1 MNSSNSTMLK
11 VYSPY
16 DNSLIQELP
25 LNIDLDVEN
34 ALTQASNLYNQHP
47 HGLPAYQ
54 RIEILEKLVVL
65 ITKQQEEIVKL
76 ATQEGGKPYQD
87 SKVEILR
94 AINGVKLA
102 AQAISQ
108 LHGEQIPMGVTPAS
122 ENRLAFTTKEPIG
135 VVVAISAFNHPFNLI
150 VHQVAT
156 AVAAGCPVIVKPA
169 LTTPL
174 SCIKFV
180 NLLKEAGLPANW
192 AQVLICEDGLAEKLA
207 TDKRVAYLTFIG
219 SAKVG
224 WHLRSKI
231 APGTRI
237 ALEHGGVAPVIVEQD
252 ADVKELVPS
261 IVKGGFYHA
270 GQVCVSVQRVFVHE
284 KIVTQVADKLVAEA
298 KKLIVGNSLNEQTQ
312 VGPLILSRE
321 VDRIETW
328 VNEAITE
335 GAKLLCGGKRI
346 SETCFEPTILLN
358 PNKNSL
364 VSTQEIFGPVI
375 CLYTYSVVEDAIK
388 QANALPFAFQ
398 AAVFTK
404 NIDKAFAITKQLN
417 AAAVMVNDHTAFRVD
432 WMPFGGRN
440 VSGIGVG
447 GIQYTINE
455 MLQDKLVVMKT
466 K

>member
-1 MNSSNSTMLK
+1 MLK
-11 VYSPY
+11 IYSPY
-16 DNSLIQELP
+16 DNSLLKELP
-25 LNIDLDVEN
+25 LNNALDVEN
-34 ALTQASNLYNQHP
+34 ALTKATLLNKQNAQ
-47 HGLPAYQ
+47 GLPAYQ
-54 RIEILEKLVVL
+54 RIEILEKLAFL
-65 ITKQQEEIVKL
+65 ISESQEELTKL

-87 SKVEILR
+87 SKVEIIR
-94 AINGVKLA
+94 AINGVKIA
-102 AQAISQ
+102 AQTVSQ
-108 LHGEQIPMGVTPAS
+108 LHGEQIPMGLTPAS
-122 ENRLAFTTKEPIG
+122 ENRIAFTTKEPIG
-135 VVVAISAFNHPFNLI
+135 LVVAISAFNHPFNLI

-174 SCIKFV
+174 SCLKFIE
-180 NLLKEAGLPANW
+180 LLIEAGLPEHW
-192 AQVLICEDGLAEKLA
+192 AQVLICEDVLAEKLA
-207 TDKRVAYLTFIG
+207 IDNRVAYLTFIG

-237 ALEHGGVAPVIVEQD
+237 ALEHGGVAPVIVEED
-252 ADVKELVPS
+252 AGFSELIPA
-261 IVKGGFYHA
+261 IIKGGFYHA

-284 KIVTQVADKLVAEA
+284 KILPEVVDKLVVEA
-298 KKLIVGNSLNEQTQ
+298 KKLIVGNPLDEKTQ
-312 VGPLILSRE
+312 VGPLILLKE
-321 VDRIETW
+321 LDRIEYW
-328 VNEAITE
+328 VNEAISE

-346 SETCFEPTILLN
+346 STTCFEPTILLN
-358 PNKNSL
+358 PNKNSK

-375 CLYTYSVVEDAIK
+375 CLYGYAETKEAIE

-404 NIDKAFAITKQLN
+404 NIDKAFAISKQLN

-455 MLQDKLVVMKT
+455 MLNDKLVVIKT
-466 K
+466 N

>member
-1 MNSSNSTMLK
+1 MLK
-11 VYSPY
+11 VFCPF
-16 DNSLIQELP
+16 DNTLIKEIPFNTALE
-25 LNIDLDVEN
+25 VEN
-34 ALTQASNLYNQHP
+34 ALYQANNLYNQHP

-108 LHGEQIPMGVTPAS
+108 LHGEQIPMGLTPSS

-174 SCIKFV
+174 SCIKFI
-180 NLLKEAGLPANW
+180 NLLEEAGLPENW

-231 APGTRI
+231 AAGTRI
-237 ALEHGGVAPVIVEQD
+237 ALEHGGVAPVIVEED
-252 ADVKELVPS
+252 TNFKELIPA

-270 GQVCVSVQRVFVHE
+270 GQVCVSVQRVFVHQ
-284 KIVTQVADKLVAEA
+284 KILNEVADKLVAEA
-298 KKLIVGNSLNEQTQ
+298 KKLIVGNPLNEQTQ
-312 VGPLILSRE
+312 VGPLILSKE

-328 VNEAITE
+328 ISEAVSE

-417 AAAVMVNDHTAFRVD
+417 AAAVMINDHTAFRVD
-432 WMPFGGRN
+432 WMPFGGRKE
-440 VSGIGVG
+440 SGIGVG

-455 MLQDKLVVMKT
+455 MLQDKLVVMRT
-466 K
+466 N

>member
-1 MNSSNSTMLK
+1 MLK
-11 VYSPY
+11 VYSPF
-16 DNSLIQELP
+16 DNSLLKELS
-25 LNIDLDVEN
+25 LNNAAEVEM
-34 ALTQASNLYNQHP
+34 ALTQAEKLNKQNPQ
-47 HGLPAYQ
+47 GLPAYK
-54 RIEILEKLVVL
+54 RIEILEKLAGL
-65 ITKQQEEIVKL
+65 ILKNQEKL
-76 ATQEGGKPYQD
+76 IKIATQEGGKPYQD

-94 AINGVKLA
+94 AINGVKIA
-102 AQAISQ
+102 AQTINQ
-108 LHGEQIPMGVTPAS
+108 IHGEEIPMGLTQAS
-122 ENRLAFTTKEPIG
+122 ANRIAFTTKEPIG

-174 SCIKFV
+174 SCIEFIH
-180 NLLKEAGLPANW
+180 LLKEAGLPEHW
-192 AQVLICEDGLAEKLA
+192 AQVLICEHELAEKLA
-207 TDKRVAYLTFIG
+207 TDSRAAYLTFIG

-237 ALEHGGVAPVIVEQD
+237 ALEHGGVAPVIIEDD
-252 ADVKELVPS
+252 ANITELIPA
-261 IVKGGFYHA
+261 IIKGGFYHA

-284 KIVTQVADKLVAEA
+284 KILAEVAEKLVVEA
-298 KKLIVGNSLNEQTQ
+298 KKLITGNPLDEKTQ
-312 VGPLILSRE
+312 VGPLILLKE
-321 VDRIETW
+321 LDRIEYW
-328 VNEAITE
+328 VNEAISE

-346 SETCFEPTILLN
+346 STTCYEPTILLN
-358 PNKNSL
+358 PNKNSK

-375 CLYTYSVVEDAIK
+375 CLYGYTETKEAIE

-404 NIDKAFAITKQLN
+404 NIDKAFSITKQLN

-440 VSGIGVG
+440 ISGIGVG

-455 MLQDKLVVMKT
+455 MLQDKLVVIKT
-466 K
+466 N

>member
-1 MNSSNSTMLK
+1 MLK
-11 VYSPY
+11 IHSPF
-16 DNSLIQELP
+16 DNSLLKEIPFNTAADIEK
-25 LNIDLDVEN
+25 
-34 ALTQASNLYNQHP
+34 ALSKASNLHQYHP
-47 HGLPAYQ
+47 HGLPAHQ
-54 RIEILEKLVVL
+54 RISILEKLAVL
-65 ITKQQEEIVKL
+65 ITDQQEDIAKL

-102 AQAISQ
+102 AQTITQ
-108 LHGEQIPMGVTPAS
+108 LHGEQIPMGLTPSS

-174 SCIKFV
+174 SCIKFI
-180 NLLKEAGLPANW
+180 NLLEEAGLPENW

-231 APGTRI
+231 AAGTRI
-237 ALEHGGVAPVIVEQD
+237 ALEHGGLAPVIVEQD
-252 ADVKELVPS
+252 ADIKELIPA

-270 GQVCVSVQRVFVHE
+270 GQVCVSVQRVFVHQ
-284 KIVTQVADKLVAEA
+284 KILNEVADKLVAEA
-298 KKLIVGNSLNEQTQ
+298 KKLIVGNPLNEQTQ
-312 VGPLILSRE
+312 VGPLILSKE

-328 VNEAITE
+328 ISEAVSE

-417 AAAVMVNDHTAFRVD
+417 AAAVIINDHTAFRVD
-432 WMPFGGRN
+432 WMPFGGRKE
-440 VSGIGVG
+440 SGIGVG

-455 MLQDKLVVMKT
+455 MLQDKLVVMRT
-466 K
+466 N

>member
-1 MNSSNSTMLK
+1 MLK
-11 VYSPY
+11 VYCPF
-16 DNSLIQELP
+16 DNLLLKEIP
-25 LNIDLDVEN
+25 FNTPADIEN
-34 ALTQASNLYNQHP
+34 ALSKASNLHQYQP

-54 RIEILEKLVVL
+54 RISILEKLAVL
-65 ITKQQEEIVKL
+65 ISGRQEELTKL

-102 AQAISQ
+102 AQTITQ
-108 LHGEQIPMGVTPAS
+108 LHGEQIPMGLTPSS

-174 SCIKFV
+174 SCIKFI
-180 NLLKEAGLPANW
+180 NLLEEAGLPENW

-224 WHLRSKI
+224 WYLRSKI

-237 ALEHGGVAPVIVEQD
+237 ALEHGGVAPVIVEED
-252 ADVKELVPS
+252 ADVKELIPA
-261 IVKGGFYHA
+261 IIKGGFYHA
-270 GQVCVSVQRVFVHE
+270 GQVCVSVQRVFVHQ
-284 KIVTQVADKLVAEA
+284 KILNEVSEKLVDEA
-298 KKLIVGNSLNEQTQ
+298 KKLVVGNPLDENTQ
-312 VGPLILSRE
+312 VGPLILPRE
-321 VDRIETW
+321 INRIENW
-328 VNEAITE
+328 ISEAVSE
-335 GAKLLCGGKRI
+335 EAKLLCGGKRI
-346 SETCFEPTILLN
+346 SETCFEPTVLLN
-358 PNKNSL
+358 PSKDSK

-375 CLYTYSVVEDAIK
+375 CLYGYTETKEAIA

-404 NIDKAFAITKQLN
+404 NIDKAFSITKQLN
-417 AAAVMVNDHTAFRVD
+417 AAAIMVNDHTAFRVD

-455 MLQDKLVVMKT
+455 MLQDKLVVIKSIGI
-466 K
+466 

>member
-1 MNSSNSTMLK
+1 MLK
-11 VYSPY
+11 VFCPF
-16 DNSLIQELP
+16 DNTLIKEIPFNTALE
-25 LNIDLDVEN
+25 VEN
-34 ALTQASNLYNQHP
+34 ALYQANNLYNQHP

-102 AQAISQ
+102 AQAILQ
-108 LHGEQIPMGVTPAS
+108 LHGEQIPMGLTPSS

-174 SCIKFV
+174 SCIKFI
-180 NLLKEAGLPANW
+180 NLLEEAGLPENW

-231 APGTRI
+231 AAGTRI
-237 ALEHGGVAPVIVEQD
+237 ALEHGGLAPVIVEQD
-252 ADVKELVPS
+252 ADIKELIPA

-270 GQVCVSVQRVFVHE
+270 GQVCVSVQRVFVHQ
-284 KIVTQVADKLVAEA
+284 KILNEVADKLVAEA
-298 KKLIVGNSLNEQTQ
+298 KKLIVGNPLNEQTQ
-312 VGPLILSRE
+312 VGPLILSKE

-328 VNEAITE
+328 ISEAVSE

-417 AAAVMVNDHTAFRVD
+417 AAAVMINDHTAFRVD

-440 VSGIGVG
+440 ESGIGVG

-455 MLQDKLVVMKT
+455 MLQDKLVVMRT
-466 K
+466 N

>member
-1 MNSSNSTMLK
+1 MLK
-11 VYSPY
+11 VYCPF
-16 DNSLIQELP
+16 DNSLLKEIP
-25 LNIDLDVEN
+25 FNTADDIEN
-34 ALTQASNLYNQHP
+34 ALTIASQLHQQHP

-54 RIEILEKLVVL
+54 RIEILEKLAVL

-102 AQAISQ
+102 AQTITQ
-108 LHGEQIPMGVTPAS
+108 LHGEQIPMGLTPAS

-174 SCIKFV
+174 SCLKFIE
-180 NLLKEAGLPANW
+180 LLKEAGLPEHW
-192 AQVLICEDGLAEKLA
+192 AQVLICEDVLAEKLA
-207 TDKRVAYLTFIG
+207 TDNRVAYLTFIG
-219 SAKVG
+219 SEKVG

-237 ALEHGGVAPVIVEQD
+237 ALEHGGVAPVIVEED
-252 ADVKELVPS
+252 ADFSELIPA
-261 IVKGGFYHA
+261 IIKGGFYHA

-284 KIVTQVADKLVAEA
+284 NILAEVAELLVKET
-298 KKLIVGNSLNEQTQ
+298 KKLIVGNPLDEKTQ
-312 VGPLILSRE
+312 VGPLILPKE
-321 VDRIETW
+321 VDRVEAW
-328 VNEAITE
+328 VNEAVNE

-346 SETCFEPTILLN
+346 SNTCYEPTILFN
-358 PNKNSL
+358 PDKISL

-375 CLYTYSVVEDAIK
+375 CLYGYAETKEAIA

-404 NIDKAFAITKQLN
+404 NIDKAFSITKQLN
-417 AAAVMVNDHTAFRVD
+417 AAAIMVNDHTAFRVD

-455 MLQDKLVVMKT
+455 MLQDKLVVIKT
-466 K
+466 S

>member
-1 MNSSNSTMLK
+1 MLK
-11 VYSPY
+11 VYCPF
-16 DNSLIQELP
+16 DNSLLKEIP
-25 LNIDLDVEN
+25 FNTAADIEN
-34 ALTQASNLYNQHP
+34 ALTIASQLHQQHP

-54 RIEILEKLVVL
+54 RIDILEKLAVL
-65 ITKQQEEIVKL
+65 ISGRLEELTKLV
-76 ATQEGGKPYQD
+76 TQEGGKPYQD

-94 AINGVKLA
+94 AINGVKIA
-102 AQAISQ
+102 AQTVSQ
-108 LHGEQIPMGVTPAS
+108 LHGEQIPMGLNPAS
-122 ENRLAFTTKEPIG
+122 ENRFAFTTKEPIG

-174 SCIKFV
+174 SCIKFI
-180 NLLKEAGLPANW
+180 NLLEEAGLPENW

-224 WHLRSKI
+224 WYLRSKI

-237 ALEHGGVAPVIVEQD
+237 ALEHGGVAPVIVEED
-252 ADVKELVPS
+252 ADINELIPA

-284 KIVTQVADKLVAEA
+284 KIIQEVADKLVAEA
-298 KKLIVGNSLNEQTQ
+298 KKLIVGNPLNEQTQ

-346 SETCFEPTILLN
+346 SETYFEPTILLN
-358 PNKNSL
+358 PSKDST

-375 CLYTYSVVEDAIK
+375 CLYGYTETNEAIA
-388 QANALPFAFQ
+388 QANALPYAFQ
-398 AAVFTK
+398 AAVFTQ
-404 NIDKAFAITKQLN
+404 NVDKALSIAKQIN
-417 AAAVMVNDHTAFRVD
+417 ASAVMINDHTAFRVD

-440 VSGIGVG
+440 ESGIGVG

-455 MLQDKLVVMKT
+455 MQQDKLVVMKT

>member
-1 MNSSNSTMLK
+1 MQLH
-11 VYSPY
+11 
-16 DNSLIQELP
+16 Q
-25 LNIDLDVEN
+25 
-34 ALTQASNLYNQHP
+34 QHP
-47 HGLPAYQ
+47 YGLSAYQ
-54 RIEILEKLVVL
+54 RIEILEKLAVL
-65 ITKQQEEIVKL
+65 ISGRLEELTKL

-94 AINGVKLA
+94 AINGIKIA
-102 AQAISQ
+102 AQTVSQ
-108 LHGEQIPMGVTPAS
+108 LHGEQIPMGLTPAS

-156 AVAAGCPVIVKPA
+156 AISAGCPVIVKPA

-174 SCIKFV
+174 SCLKFIE
-180 NLLKEAGLPANW
+180 LLKEAGLPEHW
-192 AQVLICEDGLAEKLA
+192 AQVLICEDVLAEKLA
-207 TDKRVAYLTFIG
+207 TDSRVAYLTFIG

-237 ALEHGGVAPVIVEQD
+237 ALEHGGVAPVIVEED
-252 ADVKELVPS
+252 ADLKELIPA
-261 IVKGGFYHA
+261 IIKGGFYHA

-284 KIVTQVADKLVAEA
+284 NILVEVAEQLVNEA
-298 KKLIVGNSLNEQTQ
+298 KKLIVGNPLDEKTQ
-312 VGPLILSRE
+312 VGPLILPKE
-321 VDRIETW
+321 VDRVEDWI
-328 VNEAITE
+328 NKAITE
-335 GAKLLCGGKRI
+335 GAKLICGGKRI
-346 SETCFEPTILLN
+346 SNTCYEPTILLN
-358 PNKNSL
+358 PDKKSL

-375 CLYTYSVVEDAIK
+375 CLYGYTETKEAIA
-388 QANALPFAFQ
+388 QANALPFSFQ

-417 AAAVMVNDHTAFRVD
+417 AAAVIVNDHTAFRVD

-455 MLQDKLVVMKT
+455 MLQDKLVVIKT
-466 K
+466 N

>member
-1 MNSSNSTMLK
+1 MLK
-11 VYSPY
+11 VFCPF
-16 DNSLIQELP
+16 DNTLIKEIPFNTALE
-25 LNIDLDVEN
+25 VEN
-34 ALTQASNLYNQHP
+34 ALYQANNLYNQHP

-108 LHGEQIPMGVTPAS
+108 LHGEQIPMGLTPSS

-174 SCIKFV
+174 SCIKFI
-180 NLLKEAGLPANW
+180 NLLEEAGLPENW

-231 APGTRI
+231 AAGTRI
-237 ALEHGGVAPVIVEQD
+237 ALEHGGVAPVIVEED
-252 ADVKELVPS
+252 TNFKELIPA

-270 GQVCVSVQRVFVHE
+270 GQVCVSVQRVFVHQ
-284 KIVTQVADKLVAEA
+284 KILNEVADKLVAEA
-298 KKLIVGNSLNEQTQ
+298 KKLIVGNPLNEQTQ
-312 VGPLILSRE
+312 VGPLILSKE

-328 VNEAITE
+328 ISEAVSE

-417 AAAVMVNDHTAFRVD
+417 AAAVMINDHTAFRVD

-440 VSGIGVG
+440 ESGIGVG

-455 MLQDKLVVMKT
+455 MLQDKLVVMRT
-466 K
+466 N

>member
-1 MNSSNSTMLK
+1 MLK
-11 VYSPY
+11 VFCPF
-16 DNSLIQELP
+16 DNTLIKEIPFNTALE
-25 LNIDLDVEN
+25 VEN
-34 ALTQASNLYNQHP
+34 ALYQANNLYNQHP

-108 LHGEQIPMGVTPAS
+108 LHGEQIPMGLTPSS

-174 SCIKFV
+174 SCIKFI
-180 NLLKEAGLPANW
+180 NLLEEAGLPENW

-231 APGTRI
+231 AAGTRI

-252 ADVKELVPS
+252 ADIKELIPA

-270 GQVCVSVQRVFVHE
+270 GQVCVSVQRVFVHQ
-284 KIVTQVADKLVAEA
+284 KILNEVAEKLVDEA
-298 KKLIVGNSLNEQTQ
+298 KKLIVGNPLDENTQ
-312 VGPLILSRE
+312 VGPLILPRE
-321 VDRIETW
+321 INRIESW
-328 VNEAITE
+328 INEAVSE

-417 AAAVMVNDHTAFRVD
+417 AAAVMINDHTAFRVD

-440 VSGIGVG
+440 ESGIGVG

-455 MLQDKLVVMKT
+455 MLQDKLVVMRT
-466 K
+466 N

>member
-1 MNSSNSTMLK
+1 MLK

-16 DNSLIQELP
+16 DNSQIQELS
-25 LNIDLDVEN
+25 LNNILDVEN
-34 ALTQASNLYNQHP
+34 ALTIASQLHEQHP

-54 RIEILEKLVVL
+54 RIDILEKLAVL
-65 ITKQQEEIVKL
+65 ISGRQEELTKL

-94 AINGVKLA
+94 AINGVKIA
-102 AQAISQ
+102 AQTITQ
-108 LHGEQIPMGVTPAS
+108 LHGDQIPMGLTPAS
-122 ENRLAFTTKEPIG
+122 ENRIAFTTKEPIG

-174 SCIKFV
+174 SCLKFID
-180 NLLKEAGLPANW
+180 LLKEAGLPEHW
-192 AQVLICEDGLAEKLA
+192 AQVLICEDVLAEKLA
-207 TDKRVAYLTFIG
+207 TDRRVAYLTFIG

-231 APGTRI
+231 SLGTRI
-237 ALEHGGVAPVIVEQD
+237 ALEHGGAAPVIVEED
-252 ADVKELVPS
+252 ADLSELIPA
-261 IVKGGFYHA
+261 IIKGGFYHA

-284 KIVTQVADKLVAEA
+284 NILVEVAEQLVNEA
-298 KKLIVGNSLNEQTQ
+298 KKLIIGNPLDKKTQ
-312 VGPLILSRE
+312 VGPLILPKE
-321 VDRIETW
+321 VDRVEAW
-328 VNEAITE
+328 VNEAVNE
-335 GAKLLCGGKRI
+335 GAKLICGGNRI
-346 SETCFEPTILLN
+346 SNSCFEPTILLN
-358 PNKNSL
+358 PDKKSL

-375 CLYTYSVVEDAIK
+375 CLYGYTEIREAITK
-388 QANALPFAFQ
+388 ANALPFSFQ

-404 NIDKAFAITKQLN
+404 NIDKAFAISKKLN
-417 AAAVMVNDHTAFRVD
+417 AAAVMINDHTAFRVD

-455 MLQDKLVVMKT
+455 MLQDKLLVIKT
-466 K
+466 KE

>member
-1 MNSSNSTMLK
+1 MLK
-11 VYSPY
+11 VFCPF
-16 DNSLIQELP
+16 DNTLIKEIPFNTALE
-25 LNIDLDVEN
+25 VEN
-34 ALTQASNLYNQHP
+34 ALTQANNLYNQHP

-102 AQAISQ
+102 AQAILQ
-108 LHGEQIPMGVTPAS
+108 LHGEQIPMGLTPSS

-174 SCIKFV
+174 SCIKFI
-180 NLLKEAGLPANW
+180 NLLEEAGLPENW

-231 APGTRI
+231 AAGTRI
-237 ALEHGGVAPVIVEQD
+237 ALEHGGVAPVIVEED
-252 ADVKELVPS
+252 TNFKELIPA

-270 GQVCVSVQRVFVHE
+270 GQVCVSVQRVFVHQ
-284 KIVTQVADKLVAEA
+284 KILNEVADKLVAEA
-298 KKLIVGNSLNEQTQ
+298 KKLIVGNPLNEQTQ
-312 VGPLILSRE
+312 VGPLILPRE
-321 VDRIETW
+321 INRIESW
-328 VNEAITE
+328 INEAVSE

-375 CLYTYSVVEDAIK
+375 CLYGYTETNEAIA
-388 QANALPFAFQ
+388 QANALPYAFQ
-398 AAVFTK
+398 AAVFTQ
-404 NIDKAFAITKQLN
+404 NADKALSIAKQIN
-417 AAAVMVNDHTAFRVD
+417 ASAVMINDHTAFRVD

-440 VSGIGVG
+440 ESGIGVG

-455 MLQDKLVVMKT
+455 MLQDKLVVMRT
-466 K
+466 N

>member
-1 MNSSNSTMLK
+1 MLK
-11 VYSPY
+11 VFCPF
-16 DNSLIQELP
+16 DNTLIKEIPFNTALE
-25 LNIDLDVEN
+25 VEN
-34 ALTQASNLYNQHP
+34 ALYQANNLYNQHP

-108 LHGEQIPMGVTPAS
+108 LHGEQIPMGLTPSS

-174 SCIKFV
+174 SCIKFI
-180 NLLKEAGLPANW
+180 NLLEEAGLPENW

-231 APGTRI
+231 AAGTRI
-237 ALEHGGVAPVIVEQD
+237 ALEHGGLAPVIVEQD
-252 ADVKELVPS
+252 ADIKELIPA

-270 GQVCVSVQRVFVHE
+270 GQVCVSVQRVFVHQ
-284 KIVTQVADKLVAEA
+284 KILNEVADKLVAEA
-298 KKLIVGNSLNEQTQ
+298 KKLIVGNPLNEQTQ
-312 VGPLILSRE
+312 VGPLILSKE

-328 VNEAITE
+328 ISEAVSE

-417 AAAVMVNDHTAFRVD
+417 AAAVMINDHTAFRVD

-440 VSGIGVG
+440 ESGIGVG

-455 MLQDKLVVMKT
+455 MLQDKLVVMRT
-466 K
+466 N

>member
-1 MNSSNSTMLK
+1 MLK

-16 DNSLIQELP
+16 DNSLIQELS
-25 LNIDLDVEN
+25 LKNALDVEN
-34 ALTQASNLYNQHP
+34 ALTIASQLHQQHP

-54 RIEILEKLVVL
+54 RIDILEKLAVL
-65 ITKQQEEIVKL
+65 ISGRLEELTKL

-87 SKVEILR
+87 SRVEILR
-94 AINGVKLA
+94 AINGVKIA
-102 AQAISQ
+102 AQTVSQ
-108 LHGEQIPMGVTPAS
+108 LHGEQIPMGLTPAS
-122 ENRLAFTTKEPIG
+122 ENRIAFTTKEPIG

-174 SCIKFV
+174 SCIEFIH
-180 NLLKEAGLPANW
+180 LLKEAGLPEHW
-192 AQVLICEDGLAEKLA
+192 AQVMICEDVLAEKLV
-207 TDKRVAYLTFIG
+207 TDSRVAYLTFIG

-224 WHLRSKI
+224 WYLRSKI

-237 ALEHGGVAPVIVEQD
+237 ALEHGGVAPVIVEED
-252 ADVKELVPS
+252 ADLNELIPS
-261 IVKGGFYHA
+261 IIKGGFYHA

-284 KIVTQVADKLVAEA
+284 SILAEVAEQLVNES
-298 KKLIVGNSLNEQTQ
+298 KKLIVGNPLYEKTQ
-312 VGPLILSRE
+312 VGPLILPKE
-321 VDRIETW
+321 VDRVEAW
-328 VNEAITE
+328 VNEAVNE
-335 GAKLLCGGKRI
+335 GAGLICGGKRI
-346 SETCFEPTILLN
+346 SATCFEPTILLN
-358 PNKNSL
+358 PDKKSL
-364 VSTQEIFGPVI
+364 VSTQEIFGPLI
-375 CLYTYSVVEDAIK
+375 CLYGYTETKETIA

-417 AAAVMVNDHTAFRVD
+417 AAAVIVNDHTAFRVD

-455 MLQDKLVVMKT
+455 MLQDKLVVIKT
-466 K
+466 KQ

>member
-1 MNSSNSTMLK
+1 MLK

-16 DNSLIQELP
+16 DNSLIQELS
-25 LNIDLDVEN
+25 LNN
-34 ALTQASNLYNQHP
+34 ALDLENTLTIASQLHQQYP

-54 RIEILEKLVVL
+54 RIDILEKLAVL
-65 ITKQQEEIVKL
+65 ISGRLEELTKL

-94 AINGVKLA
+94 AINGVKIA
-102 AQAISQ
+102 AQTVSQ
-108 LHGEQIPMGVTPAS
+108 LHGEQIPMGLTPAS
-122 ENRLAFTTKEPIG
+122 ENRIAFTTKEPIG

-174 SCIKFV
+174 SCLKFID
-180 NLLKEAGLPANW
+180 LLKEAGLPEHW
-192 AQVLICEDGLAEKLA
+192 AQVLICEDVLAEKLA
-207 TDKRVAYLTFIG
+207 TDSRVAYLTFIG

-231 APGTRI
+231 ASGTRI
-237 ALEHGGVAPVIVEQD
+237 ALEHGGVAPVIVEED
-252 ADVKELVPS
+252 ADLKELIPA
-261 IVKGGFYHA
+261 IIKGGFYHA

-284 KIVTQVADKLVAEA
+284 SILAEVAEQLVNEA
-298 KKLIVGNSLNEQTQ
+298 KKLIVGNPLDEKTQ
-312 VGPLILSRE
+312 VGPLILPRE
-321 VDRIETW
+321 VDRVEDWI
-328 VNEAITE
+328 NKAITE
-335 GAKLLCGGKRI
+335 GAKLICGGKRI
-346 SETCFEPTILLN
+346 SNTCYEPTILFN
-358 PNKNSL
+358 PDKISL

-375 CLYTYSVVEDAIK
+375 CLYGYTETKEAIA
-388 QANALPFAFQ
+388 QANALPFSFQ

-404 NIDKAFAITKQLN
+404 NIDKAFSITKQLN
-417 AAAVMVNDHTAFRVD
+417 AAAIMVNDHTAFRVD

-440 VSGIGVG
+440 ISGIGVG

-455 MLQDKLVVMKT
+455 MLQDKLVVIRT